1 MEVETVGSPPR
12 SPRTP
17 FTHLFTPHAALAWF
31 CFQWLALMNSA
42 YWASLGLLFSEQ
54 YVCEYE
60 AQLLCVQFRYIS
72 EFPVG
77 SSWGYPPWDFI
88 WNTSLR
94 GLPPCSPFLAPFL
107 ICLGSSF
114 LINHLLIN
122 PLQPG
127 SPRVPR
133 GQWGAP
139 TLTTAGRP
147 GCWGSRSSGPP
158 WRWPEGCCRPCRG
171 NSGSAGGPRAPE
183 SGARGG
189 ARPRTAEG
197 EAARL
202 ADASAGRWPR

>member
-1 MEVETVGSPPR
+1 MEVETVGAPPR

-122 PLQPG
+122 PHL
-127 SPRVPR
+127 RVCLL
-133 GQWGAP
+133 G
-139 TLTTAGRP
+139 T
-147 GCWGSRSSGPP
+147 
-158 WRWPEGCCRPCRG
+158 
-171 NSGSAGGPRAPE
+171 
-183 SGARGG
+183 
-189 ARPRTAEG
+189 
-197 EAARL
+197 
-202 ADASAGRWPR
+202 WPRILILHSQHSSEYIHNSMKIY